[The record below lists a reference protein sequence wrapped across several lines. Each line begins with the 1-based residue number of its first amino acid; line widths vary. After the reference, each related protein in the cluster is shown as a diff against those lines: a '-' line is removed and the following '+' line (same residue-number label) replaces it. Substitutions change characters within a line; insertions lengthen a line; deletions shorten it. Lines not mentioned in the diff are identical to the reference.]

1 MHEPEGTTMN
11 TNDCDANRLTS
22 VDIELPLV
30 DQDPSAWDG
39 LGAVQAY
46 VETAFEVLGET
57 ATPLLPASLED
68 VAAHPS
74 RLRMTWSGPVSAGQ
88 PPVRFAPASWAWVSW
103 LRAAGKSRSTPLCG
117 ASRSRECAGCVLS
130 FF

>member
-1 MHEPEGTTMN
+1 MN
-11 TNDCDANRLTS
+11 TNDSDANRLTS

-46 VETAFEVLGET
+46 IETAFEVLGET

-88 PPVRFAPASWAWVSW
+88 PPSLSAASAIRTGIVG
-103 LRAAGKSRSTPLCG
+103 LGELAACG
-117 ASRSRECAGCVLS
+117 R
-130 FF
+130 